1 MMRINDI
8 EKLDKTQVL
17 LKLWIDGE
25 SVIAGE
31 GENLLSVLFS
41 LGKKTI
47 SKNDHGTNM
56 GAYCG
61 MGICFCCNVKVDG
74 IGKQRACQTFVK
86 EGMQVETCDNL
97 YQSEGGINE

>member
-1 MMRINDI
+1 MKRINDI
-8 EKLDKTQVL
+8 EELDETQVP
-17 LKLWIDGE
+17 LKLSIDGE
-25 SVIAGE
+25 SVLVGE

-47 SKNDHGTNM
+47 SKNDHGNKI

-97 YQSEGGINE
+97 YQDGGGIHE